1 MEDHQDSRPVFC
13 VRNFPFARLSSV
25 QYSTVQYST
34 VRGPNQIGRLPS
46 AQAPV
51 PSAQCPPSTS
61 CFPASLLPP
70 PEQQHHPQIFPS
82 LPFQTDHHST
92 TPAPLRNSNS
102 NHQPTS
108 FLTPLTPTLHD
119 CTFRLSVLIPFY
131 LCLRPSRLS
140 SCLPRNSFRLPTLPS
155 YLCCSS
161 ARNVSSFNYS
171 FAPFPVD
178 ISLIPSLST
187 PPRHPSIH
195 CTRFVARHVLD
206 ATCNSYPSCTDC
218 CAARCTVRLLG

>member
-1 MEDHQDSRPVFC
+1 M
-13 VRNFPFARLSSV
+13 
-25 QYSTVQYST
+25 
-34 VRGPNQIGRLPS
+34 G
-46 AQAPV
+46 
-51 PSAQCPPSTS
+51 
-61 CFPASLLPP
+61 
-70 PEQQHHPQIFPS
+70 
-82 LPFQTDHHST
+82 T

-195 CTRFVARHVLD
+195 WPGCRTKRSCSEMGSPIRSHRWPILKTLHQVAHSRSQRGTASQKLQALPSGYPPVKEKAGPCVLKRGDGQWVKLICIDCQRHD
-206 ATCNSYPSCTDC
+206 FSSTQGFINHCRIY
-218 CAARCTVRLLG
+218 